1 MLADYY
7 AELGQAEQWPD
18 LADSDK
24 VTARYHILVATGH
37 KKDKETGAD
46 ALREQWA
53 KTRLL
58 RNLDEPDA
66 ALWQPIARPEPD
78 LMLLPRCSFSL
89 RFTFTLAQ
97 PYLSKDDNAFYIIDN
112 PIVRDKVFRL
122 PLVRPSSWKGN
133 LRSALRQLGHADGAP
148 AIRRLFGEASDA
160 VGEERSRAGRLV
172 FFPTFFTQTSL
183 EIINPHD
190 REKKVGRNPILF
202 ESVPPRATGSFTLLY
217 VPFDLVGEEAEETAR
232 QLAEDLPLV
241 AEGLQA
247 MFCLYGFSA
256 KRSSGFGLAA
266 ERVTDG
272 CLAMHISAEATPPRA
287 QAVLPVAPTQPLPRY
302 LVGPGRL
309 KPEYL
314 NADGTFRERSPAELQ
329 TLKTTKRREYDRALK
344 WWRRQQEAPAPPP
357 TPPEPPPPPLL
368 PLVERSFDS
377 FDALVAVASELARL
391 VGRGGA
397 A

>member
-1 MLADYY
+1 MMMADHGAQEIAFAQMLIEELEQIEAKAGAARAASERRE
-7 AELGQAEQWPD
+7 AERRARDVRLKLLKKHDPSTLFLY
-18 LADSDK
+18 LAATRAASHESFRSTWQEKAISVDETVRLRDSGIWDFYQ
-24 VTARYHILVATGH
+24 TY
-37 KKDKETGAD
+37 
-46 ALREQWA
+46 WA
-53 KTRLL
+53 C
-58 RNLDEPDA
+58 
-66 ALWQPIARPEPD
+66 PEPD
-78 LMLLPRCSFSL
+78 LTILPRCSFSL

-232 QLAEDLPLV
+232 QLAEDLPL
-241 AEGLQA
+241 
-247 MFCLYGFSA
+247 
-256 KRSSGFGLAA
+256 LA
-266 ERVTDG
+266 
-272 CLAMHISAEATPPRA
+272 
-287 QAVLPVAPTQPLPRY
+287 
-302 LVGPGRL
+302 
-309 KPEYL
+309 
-314 NADGTFRERSPAELQ
+314 
-329 TLKTTKRREYDRALK
+329 
-344 WWRRQQEAPAPPP
+344 
-357 TPPEPPPPPLL
+357 
-368 PLVERSFDS
+368 
-377 FDALVAVASELARL
+377 
-391 VGRGGA
+391 
-397 A
+397 